1 MRKEIDLF
9 IQDVIVK
16 MPQPL
21 YQRFQQVAHATHQSL
36 DDVIVRAMEA
46 GSPPSWEE
54 APPEFQ
60 ADLAV
65 LDRLDDTAL
74 WRIARS
80 SQLTED
86 TTCYQELLDQKANGQ
101 LTPTER
107 IELSQLRK
115 AADRFLLWKAY
126 AVDLLRWRCYAI
138 PQLTN

>member
-1 MRKEIDLF
+1 ML

-21 YQRFQQVAHATHQSL
+21 YQRFQQVAHATQQPL
-36 DDVIVRAMEA
+36 DDVILRAMEV

-60 ADLAV
+60 ADLAA
-65 LDRLDDTAL
+65 LDRLDDNAL

-86 TTCYQELLDQKANGQ
+86 TTRYQELLDKKANGQ

-115 AADRFLLWKAY
+115 AADRFLLRKAY
-126 AVDLLRWRCYAI
+126 AVDLLRWRGHAI
-138 PQLTN
+138 PPAHQLTPLP